1 MLTRKHY
8 RDIAEA
14 ILQTRI
20 HERTM
25 GASEEDM
32 VIINLALDALTD
44 RLAVKFCQDNP
55 RFDYGKFMTAC
66 RGVGSVGTVVGA

>member
-66 RGVGSVGTVVGA
+66 RGSVAMRTAVGA